1 MDNEYMSITSESVPN
16 KKTLENNSE
25 TISHEYFEDIKR
37 KVDLRRED
45 LIQRIHNYSDEIIKS
60 VDSTQLRY
68 SKMSEEVE
76 KLKIEVEN
84 SKSFLNGLVNRFD
97 SCEKK
102 QKSVFGLN
110 ESFCK
115 VLEEYKESSLGFSK
129 YSFDFKEI
137 DIKDIFGSL
146 IETEKVIE
154 KLFNLFFNN
163 FKYF

>member
-16 KKTLENNSE
+16 KETLENNFE
-25 TISHEYFEDIKR
+25 TDSYEYFQDIKR
-37 KVDLRRED
+37 KVYLRRED
-45 LIQRIHNYSDEIIKS
+45 LIQRIHIYSDEIIES
-60 VDSTQLRY
+60 VERTQLRY
-68 SKMSEEVE
+68 GKMSEEVN
-76 KLKIEVEN
+76 KLTIEVEN
-84 SKSFLNGLVNRFD
+84 SKSYLNGLVSRFD

-137 DIKDIFGSL
+137 DIKDIFGNL

-154 KLFNLFFNN
+154 KLLNLFFNN
-163 FKYF
+163 CKYF

>member
-1 MDNEYMSITSESVPN
+1 MSITSESVPN
-16 KKTLENNSE
+16 KETLENNFE
-25 TISHEYFEDIKR
+25 TDSYEYFQDIKR
-37 KVDLRRED
+37 KVYLRRED
-45 LIQRIHNYSDEIIKS
+45 LIQRIHIYSDEIIES
-60 VDSTQLRY
+60 VERTQLRY
-68 SKMSEEVE
+68 GKMSEEVN
-76 KLKIEVEN
+76 KLTIEVEN
-84 SKSFLNGLVNRFD
+84 SKSYLNGLVSRFD

-137 DIKDIFGSL
+137 DIKDIFGNL

-154 KLFNLFFNN
+154 KLLNLFFNN
-163 FKYF
+163 CKYF

>member
-1 MDNEYMSITSESVPN
+1 MDNDYMSITSESVPN
-16 KKTLENNSE
+16 KETLENNSE
-25 TISHEYFEDIKR
+25 TDSYEYFQDIKR

-45 LIQRIHNYSDEIIKS
+45 LIQRIHIYSDEIIES
-60 VDSTQLRY
+60 VKRTQLRY
-68 SKMSEEVE
+68 VKMSEEVN
-76 KLKIEVEN
+76 KLTIEVEN
-84 SKSFLNGLVNRFD
+84 SKSYLNGLASRFD

-154 KLFNLFFNN
+154 KLFN
-163 FKYF
+163 